1 MILSGALENS
11 TGGRVV
17 KLSGIP
23 SGSLKSSTGD
33 EWLNKQDLQQRF
45 IREWHEE
52 QVVKLSTGVSGY
64 INYETQWISYPIS
77 LVRV

>member
-45 IREWHEE
+45 IREWHEG
-52 QVVKLSTGVSGY
+52 QVVKLSKIPSESLESSMWVSG
-64 INYETQWISYPIS
+64 
-77 LVRV
+77 